1 MWTECLADEAAR
13 HGVKVLAYHPGTVR
27 TDMTEYSAGQ
37 PEKDNPIVN
46 FIRDA
51 FEEGSD
57 TPIERSVES
66 LVFVASG
73 GADHLPGLQI
83 DVDVDHKEWNTRKAE
98 INENELY
105 VIRIRGL
112 EN

>member
-73 GADHLPGLQI
+73 GTYALGSHACI
-83 DVDVDHKEWNTRKAE
+83 SA
-98 INENELY
+98 
-105 VIRIRGL
+105 RGFPFASHQHR
-112 EN
+112 